1 MKLFIERGKARGQ
14 SASECP
20 YKKLFS
26 LKPVKLYCLCCVII
40 NLCRYIEAVTPML
53 SALHPSAIIDGLH
66 FQCTS
71 AVEQQNKLKAA
82 QASSQPSP
90 VLTTSEKK
98 KSSSKE
104 QRRFGK
110 KHQPRDTGPEKIAQ
124 DIEADV
130 EEGKCQMS
138 RLQVV
143 LSLSKVRTSLK

>member
-1 MKLFIERGKARGQ
+1 M
-14 SASECP
+14 C
-20 YKKLFS
+20 
-26 LKPVKLYCLCCVII
+26 

-53 SALHPSAIIDGLH
+53 SALHPSSIIDGLH

-90 VLTTSEKK
+90 VLSPSDKK
-98 KSSSKE
+98 KSGSKE

-110 KHQPRDTGPEKIAQ
+110 KHQPRDTGPEKVTQ
-124 DIEADV
+124 DIEAADV

-138 RLQVV
+138 RLQVM
-143 LSLSKVRTSLK
+143 LSLSKVCRYIIYVVVCHLGHQVVKW